1 MALIKI
7 HDDLAKDEVA
17 FNTIINAFESV
28 ETVDYDPL
36 HKVTTLRVQ
45 REEIPKED
53 KLICPSFYAFPGVL
67 PFIIDF
73 DI

>member
-1 MALIKI
+1 MALIKV
-7 HDDLAKDEVA
+7 HDDLAKDERA
-17 FNTIINAFESV
+17 FNTIVSAFENV

-36 HKVTTLRVQ
+36 HRVTTLRVQ

-53 KLICPSFYAFPGVL
+53 KLICPEFICFSGVL

-73 DI
+73 GL